1 MSIASKP
8 VTTEELLAMPD
19 DGVDREII
27 RGELRENP
35 MTTRSGPHCLA
46 MCNLAYLLGAWLRQ
60 QHPPRG
66 RLYAGDARVRVER
79 DPDTFVGVDLVYLAP
94 DEAARNAPDA
104 TFIDGP
110 PVLVVEIT
118 SPSDS
123 AESIVEKVREY
134 LRAGVALVWEVNPL
148 FQTVT
153 VHRPDARPVLF
164 NVDQDITA
172 EPHLPGFRAAVA
184 DIFAS

>member
-27 RGELRENP
+27 RGELREYP
-35 MTTRSGPHCLA
+35 MTTRSRPHCRA
-46 MCNLAYLLGAWLRQ
+46 MTNLARLLGVWLKGQ
-60 QHPPRG
+60 TLPRG
-66 RLYAGDARVRVER
+66 SLYTGDARVRLRR
-79 DPDTFVGVDLVYLAP
+79 DPDTFVGSDLAYVSAELEAKTDP
-94 DEAARNAPDA
+94 DS

-123 AESIVEKVREY
+123 AESIAEKVRAY
-134 LRAGVALVWEVNPL
+134 LRAGVPLVWEVNPL